1 MVNGNIK
8 SIDDANFSNRMMMM
22 KRARLIYNPTS
33 GREILK
39 RNLPDILQKLEI
51 AGYETSCHAT
61 TSAGDAT
68 KAAQIAVERKYDI
81 VIAAGG
87 DGTIHEVVNGL
98 AEQEYRPKL
107 GIIPA
112 GTTNDFARALQIPRD
127 IGSAVDIITKGDMIP
142 VDIGRINN
150 KYFINIAGGGRIT
163 ELTYEV
169 PSKLKTMLGQLAYY
183 LKGMEMLPSINAT
196 DFRIEYDGKLF
207 EGEAMLFLVSL
218 TNSIGG
224 FEKLAPDSS
233 INDGLFS
240 LLILK
245 KINLADFVRI
255 ATLALRGE
263 HVNDPNVIYTQANH
277 IKVYSNLDE
286 KVQLNLD
293 GEFGGLLPAE
303 FNNLYRHLEVFVP
316 IDDIRPLD
324 KPTDWEEGKRYS

>member
-1 MVNGNIK
+1 
-8 SIDDANFSNRMMMM
+8 M

-39 RNLPDILQKLEI
+39 RNLPEILEKLEI
-51 AGYETSCHAT
+51 AGYEASCHAT
-61 TSAGDAT
+61 TGAGDAT
-68 KAAQIAVERKYDI
+68 KAARLAVERKYDV

-127 IGSAVDIITKGDMIP
+127 IGSAVDIITRGDLIP
-142 VDIGRINN
+142 VDIGRINDR
-150 KYFINIAGGGRIT
+150 YFINIAGGGRIT
-163 ELTYEV
+163 EITYEV

-183 LKGMEMLPSINAT
+183 LKGMEMLPSIKSS
-196 DFRIEYDGKLF
+196 DLRIEYDGKLF
-207 EGEAMLFLVSL
+207 EGEAMMFLVGL

-245 KINLADFVRI
+245 KVNLAEFIRI
-255 ATLALRGE
+255 SSLAVRGE
-263 HVNDPNVIYTQANH
+263 HVNDPNVIYTQANR
-277 IKVYSNLDE
+277 IKVYSNE

-303 FNNLYRHLEVFVP
+303 FENLYRHLEVFVP
-316 IDDIRPLD
+316 IDDIRPND
-324 KPTDWEEGKRYS
+324 RPTDWVTGQRYS

>member
-1 MVNGNIK
+1 
-8 SIDDANFSNRMMMM
+8 MMKM

-39 RNLPDILQKLEI
+39 RNLPDILQKLEV
-51 AGYETSCHAT
+51 AGYEASCHAT
-61 TSAGDAT
+61 TGAGDAT
-68 KAAQIAVERKYDI
+68 NAAKIAVEREYDV

-87 DGTIHEVVNGL
+87 DGTIHEVVNGI
-98 AEQEYRPKL
+98 AEQKFRPKL
-107 GIIPA
+107 GIIPG

-127 IGSAVDIITKGDMIP
+127 IGAAVDIITRGDTIP
-142 VDIGRINN
+142 VDIGRIND

-196 DFRIEYDGKLF
+196 DLRIEYDGKLF
-207 EGEAMLFLVSL
+207 EGEVMLFLVGL

-245 KINLADFVRI
+245 KINLADFIRI

-277 IKVYSNLDE
+277 IKVESQE

-303 FNNLYRHLEVFVP
+303 FENLYRHLEVFVP
-316 IDDIRPLD
+316 IENIRPLD
-324 KPTDWEEGKRYS
+324 KPTDWISGKRYS

>member
-1 MVNGNIK
+1 
-8 SIDDANFSNRMMMM
+8 M

-39 RNLPDILQKLEI
+39 RNLPEILQKLEI
-51 AGYETSCHAT
+51 AGYEASCHAT
-61 TSAGDAT
+61 TGAGDAT
-68 KAAQIAVERKYDI
+68 EAARLAVEREYDI

-98 AEQEYRPKL
+98 AEQDYRPKL

-112 GTTNDFARALQIPRD
+112 GTTNDFARALHIPRD
-127 IGSAVDIITKGDMIP
+127 IGPAVDIITKGELIP
-142 VDIGRINN
+142 VDIGRINDR
-150 KYFINIAGGGRIT
+150 YFINIAGGGRLT

-183 LKGMEMLPSINAT
+183 LKGMEMLPSIKPSEVS
-196 DFRIEYDGKLF
+196 IEYDGKLF
-207 EGEAMLFLVSL
+207 EGEAMLFLVGL

-245 KINLADFVRI
+245 KTNLAEFIRI

-263 HVNDPNVIYTQANH
+263 HVNDPNVIYTQANR
-277 IKVYSNLDE
+277 IKVQAVD

-303 FNNLYRHLEVFVP
+303 FENLYRHLEVFVP
-316 IDDIRPLD
+316 LDDIRPND
-324 KPTDWEEGKRYS
+324 RPTDWESGKRYS

>member
-1 MVNGNIK
+1 
-8 SIDDANFSNRMMMM
+8 MMMM

-39 RNLPDILQKLEI
+39 RNLPEILEKLEV

-61 TSAGDAT
+61 TGAGDAT
-68 KAAQIAVERKYDI
+68 NAAMLAVERQYDI

-112 GTTNDFARALQIPRD
+112 GTTNDFARALHIPRD
-127 IGSAVDIITKGDMIP
+127 VGSAVDIITRGELIP
-142 VDIGRINN
+142 VDIGRINDR
-150 KYFINIAGGGRIT
+150 YFINIAGGGRIT

-183 LKGMEMLPSINAT
+183 LKGMEMLPFINAS
-196 DFRIEYDGKLF
+196 DLRIEYDGKLF
-207 EGEAMLFLVSL
+207 EGEAMMFLIGL

-224 FEKLAPDSS
+224 FERLAPDAS

-245 KINLADFVRI
+245 KVNLAEFVRI
-255 ATLALRGE
+255 ATLAIRGE
-263 HVNDPNVIYTQANH
+263 HVNDPNVIYTQANR
-277 IKVYSNLDE
+277 IKVYSEE

-293 GEFGGLLPAE
+293 GEYGGLLPAE
-303 FNNLYRHLEVFVP
+303 FENLYRHLEVFVP
-316 IDDIRPLD
+316 LDDIRPND
-324 KPTDWEEGKRYS
+324 RPTDWVSGKRYS

>member
-1 MVNGNIK
+1 
-8 SIDDANFSNRMMMM
+8 M

-39 RNLPDILQKLEI
+39 RNLPEILAKLEM
-51 AGYETSCHAT
+51 AGYEASCHAT
-61 TSAGDAT
+61 TGAGDAT
-68 KAAQIAVERKYDI
+68 NAAKLAVERQYDV

-98 AEQEYRPKL
+98 ADQEYRPKL

-112 GTTNDFARALQIPRD
+112 GTTNDFARALHIPRD
-127 IGSAVDIITKGDMIP
+127 VGAAVDIITRGELIP
-142 VDIGRINN
+142 VDIGRIND

-183 LKGMEMLPSINAT
+183 LKGMEMLPSIKPS
-196 DFRIEYDGKLF
+196 DVRIEYDGKLF
-207 EGEAMLFLVSL
+207 EGEAMMFLVGL

-224 FEKLAPDSS
+224 FERLAPDAS

-245 KINLADFVRI
+245 KVNLAEFIRI
-255 ATLALRGE
+255 ATLAVRGE
-263 HVNDPNVIYTQANH
+263 HVNDPNVIYTQANR
-277 IKVYSNLDE
+277 IKVYSKE

-303 FNNLYRHLEVFVP
+303 FENLYRHLEVFVP
-316 IDDIRPLD
+316 LDDIRPND
-324 KPTDWEEGKRYS
+324 RPTDWESGQRYS

>member
-1 MVNGNIK
+1 
-8 SIDDANFSNRMMMM
+8 MMM

-39 RNLPDILQKLEI
+39 RNLPEILEKLEV

-61 TSAGDAT
+61 TGAGDAT
-68 KAAQIAVERKYDI
+68 NAAMLAVERQYDV

-112 GTTNDFARALQIPRD
+112 GTTNDFARALHIPRD
-127 IGSAVDIITKGDMIP
+127 VGSAVDIITRGELIP
-142 VDIGRINN
+142 VDIGRINDR
-150 KYFINIAGGGRIT
+150 YFINIAGGGRIT

-183 LKGMEMLPSINAT
+183 LKGMEMLPFINAS
-196 DFRIEYDGKLF
+196 DLRIEYDGKLF
-207 EGEAMLFLVSL
+207 EGEAMMFLIGL

-224 FEKLAPDSS
+224 FERLAPDAS

-245 KINLADFVRI
+245 KVNLAEFVRI
-255 ATLALRGE
+255 ATLAIRGE
-263 HVNDPNVIYTQANH
+263 HVNDPNVIYTQANR
-277 IKVYSNLDE
+277 IKVYSEE

-303 FNNLYRHLEVFVP
+303 FANLYRHLEVFVP
-316 IDDIRPLD
+316 LDDIRPND
-324 KPTDWEEGKRYS
+324 RPTDWVSGKRYS